1 MLKVVKLD
9 SQILQ
14 ISCDCAESDGSPAD
28 TKRIVF
34 ALNPKPALSVNPSDQ
49 SEAQKSSPSENDEP
63 LRFVMKVWSAKNGYL
78 IVQVNENVFV
88 VYSPKGSFF
97 GKENSLDD
105 ARGLIANHLPKPRI

>member
-34 ALNPKPALSVNPSDQ
+34 ALNPKPAVSVNSSGQ
-49 SEAQKSSPSENDEP
+49 SEAQKAAYDFDGE
-63 LRFVMKVWSAKNGYL
+63 FYL
-78 IVQVNENVFV
+78 FW
-88 VYSPKGSFF
+88 
-97 GKENSLDD
+97 LDAHD
-105 ARGLIANHLPKPRI
+105 FCRK